1 MKIFL
6 EFVKKRMKYL
16 KFIFIVTVL
25 FVLVLELIRV
35 TKQLN
40 GEQFKEIL
48 TAMPII
54 HLIIILIVGAI
65 SILPMIGYDFI
76 LKNLL
81 NNKYERYYIFETSW
95 LINTM
100 NNMIGFGG
108 IFSLGLRSQFYGRNK
123 DPKEILN
130 GSSKIFL
137 FTMSGL
143 SIYSLLTLII
153 VALGAVNSFLQEY
166 WIWLLG
172 GALYFPIVFIATTV
186 KKKGVLGGLSI
197 KMKAALLIVSFLEWS
212 GVAMTFIAVGKIMGI
227 HLPILEVVTLFMAA
241 MVIGIV
247 SMVPGGLGSFDV
259 MMLLGLQHLG
269 ISQELSLA
277 WILLYRLAYYF
288 VPFLIGVVFFVRHL
302 GSRFNKRF
310 NNIPKELLI
319 EIAHKILKF
328 MFYFSGFR
336 IILLESKPYDSF
348 IFPWLTKINPWLE
361 RFIVQSPK
369 IILGFLLIIMG
380 RAVAQRVKR
389 SYLLSLFLLPITL
402 TYILFQEQ
410 DQISAIFMASMLFLV
425 IFAKSELYR
434 EQLVLGFE
442 SMLKDGLLISGSIF
456 FYLLFSVYAKTLKIH
471 KLKHMAAFL
480 LFPHEN
486 LWIAGLLAVSFVSI
500 AMFLFTSYLE
510 GNKRKIGLILT
521 PKVEKRISYVLTHYG
536 GNTESQ
542 LVYLGDKDIFFYT
555 NNDGEDTAFLQFNYF
570 RDKAIVMGPPSGK
583 FQDYPKL
590 LARFINQCDILGYS
604 PIFYE
609 VTEDITLILHEFGY
623 NMIKMG
629 EEGHVDLPNFT
640 ISGKKQRGNRATMN
654 RMKKEGVHLKILEPP
669 FTKEDMKQMRKISDE
684 WLGSRKERGFSMGFF
699 ASDYITRAP
708 VGVVKNAEDDIIAF
722 ANIMPTYT
730 EQMVSVDLMRYS
742 SLAPQSIMDFLFIS
756 LFNYYKDKGI
766 KTFNLGMAPL
776 SNVGTSRKSF
786 VQERIANLI
795 YQFGSHFYSFQ
806 GLREYKNKY
815 ATSWR
820 SRYMMYSRDDM
831 ILFVIWALIRVDNK
845 EVKMRNRHLYR
856 SKL

>member
-1 MKIFL
+1 MKIIL
-6 EFVKKRMKYL
+6 ELIKKRMKYI

-25 FVLVLELIRV
+25 FVLVLELVRV

-40 GEQFKEIL
+40 GEHFQEIL
-48 TAMPII
+48 TTMPIT
-54 HLIIILIVGAI
+54 HFVIILIVGAI
-65 SILPMIGYDFI
+65 AILPMIGYDFI
-76 LKNLL
+76 LKKIL

-108 IFSLGLRSQFYGRNK
+108 LFSLGLRSQFYGRNK

-130 GSSKIFL
+130 STSKIFL

-143 SIYSLLTLII
+143 SIYSFLTLII
-153 VALGAVNSFLQEY
+153 VALSAVNSFLQEY

-172 GALYFPIVFIATTV
+172 GALYFPVVFIATTV
-186 KKKGVLGGLSI
+186 KKKGILGGLST
-197 KMKAALLIVSFLEWS
+197 KMQAALLIISFLEWS
-212 GVAMTFIAVGKIMGI
+212 GVAMTFAFVGKIMGI
-227 HLPILEVVTLFMAA
+227 HLPLLEVVTLFMAA

-269 ISQELSLA
+269 VSQELALA
-277 WILLYRLAYYF
+277 WILLYRVAYYF
-288 VPFLIGVVFFVRHL
+288 VPCLIGVVFFIHHL
-302 GSRFNKRF
+302 GARFNKRF
-310 NNIPKELLI
+310 SNIPKELLI
-319 EIAHKILKF
+319 EMAHKILKF
-328 MFYFSGFR
+328 MFYFLGFR
-336 IILLESKPYDSF
+336 IISLELKPYDSH
-348 IFPWLTKINPWLE
+348 IFPWLIKINPWLE

-369 IILGFLLIIMG
+369 IILGFLLIVMG
-380 RAVAQRVKR
+380 RAIAQRVKR
-389 SYLLSLFLLPITL
+389 AYLLSLFLLAITL
-402 TYILFQEQ
+402 TYMLFQEQ
-410 DQISAIFMASMLFLV
+410 DLTFVIFMIIMFFLV

-434 EQLVLGFE
+434 EQLVLSFE
-442 SMLKDGLLISGSIF
+442 SMLKDGLLITGSILS
-456 FYLLFSVYAKTLKIH
+456 YLLFNIYAKNLKIH
-471 KLKHMAAFL
+471 KPKHMTDFF

-486 LWIAGLLAVSFVSI
+486 LWIAGLLIVSFVSL
-500 AMFLFTSYLE
+500 AMFLFTRYLE
-510 GNKRKIGLILT
+510 GNKKKIGLILT
-521 PKVEKRISYVLTHYG
+521 PKVEKRISYVLTNHG

-542 LVYLGDKDIFFYT
+542 LVYLGDKDVFFYT
-555 NNDGEDTAFLQFNYF
+555 NSDGKDTAFLQFSYF
-570 RDKAIVMGPPSGK
+570 RDKAVVMGSPSGAAK
-583 FQDYPKL
+583 DYPEL
-590 LARFINQCDILGYS
+590 LARFIKECDVLGYS
-604 PIFYE
+604 PVFYE

-623 NMIKMG
+623 NIIKMG
-629 EEGHVDLPNFT
+629 EEGYVDLPNFT

-654 RMKKEGVHLKILEPP
+654 RMKKEGVYLEILKPP
-669 FTKEDMKQMRKISDE
+669 FAKEDMKQMRKISDE

-699 ASDYITRAP
+699 ASEYIARTP
-708 VGVVKNAEDDIIAF
+708 VAVVKNIEDKIIAF

-730 EQMVSVDLMRYS
+730 EQMVSIDLMRYS
-742 SLAPQSIMDFLFIS
+742 STIAPQSIMDFLFIS
-756 LFNYYKDKGI
+756 LFNHYKRAGI

-820 SRYMMYSRDDM
+820 ARYMMYSRDDM
-831 ILFVIWALIRVDNK
+831 ILFVIWALIRVDNR
-845 EVKMRNRHLYR
+845 EVKMRNKRLF
-856 SKL
+856 